1 MPGFAWALPANFDSY
16 ILEMYRVKKIGFNE
30 KLNTKIMLTM
40 VSILKLIYALKVV
53 FRLSKLD
60 GLKGHSVR

>member
-1 MPGFAWALPANFDSY
+1 
-16 ILEMYRVKKIGFNE
+16 MYRVKKIGFNE